1 MNENKTDGRVTKGK
15 YHEWISDEGLKIIE
29 GWARDGLSNKQIA
42 HNIGIDEATF
52 YTWQHKY
59 DKFHEAVKKGKEVI
73 DREVENALL
82 KRALGYEAEETKTYF
97 KKGKNGEETKHIE
110 KTKKHVAGDTTSMIF
125 WLKNRKPDE
134 WNDRREITHT
144 GSIDSNVK
152 MFEKVSTDE
161 LRDIVSDVKDILRG
175 DNQ

>member
-1 MNENKTDGRVTKGK
+1 MSENKTDGRVTKGK
-15 YHEWISDEGLKIIE
+15 YHDWISDEGLKIIE

-59 DKFHEAVKKGKEVI
+59 DKFHEAVKKGK
-73 DREVENALL
+73 
-82 KRALGYEAEETKTYF
+82 
-97 KKGKNGEETKHIE
+97 NGEETKHIE
-110 KTKKHVAGDTTSMIF
+110 KTKKHIAADTTSMIF

-152 MFEKVSTDE
+152 MFETVSTDE